1 MVRTRKLWIRKIKQS
16 VSKVKKLENQW
27 RKTVEFEKK
36 KQLWAKNRY
45 KDLSSKKTTLNKKIT
60 EWRTACWLSKK
71 KLLMKQKND
80 AYKKWKAQQAKNNK
94 EKNKGKCEKKDS
106 QKAKTAKINK

>member
-1 MVRTRKLWIRKIKQS
+1 MVRTRKVWSKKIKRS
-16 VSKVKKLENQW
+16 VTKVKKLENQW
-27 RKTVEFEKK
+27 RKMVEIEKK
-36 KQLWAKNRY
+36 RQLWAKNRY
-45 KDLSSKKTTLNKKIT
+45 KALSSKKTTLNKKIT
-60 EWRTACWLSKK
+60 EWRTACWLKTKK
-71 KLLMKQKND
+71 ELLRQKNV